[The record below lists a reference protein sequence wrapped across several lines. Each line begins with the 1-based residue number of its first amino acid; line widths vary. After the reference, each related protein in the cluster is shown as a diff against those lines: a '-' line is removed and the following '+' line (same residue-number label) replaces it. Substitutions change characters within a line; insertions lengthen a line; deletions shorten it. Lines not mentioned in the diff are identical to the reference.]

1 MTGTAGASGSSGQRF
16 AGGEHGTEDSYQ
28 TAAYQGSTSRPDPC
42 QVRLLPGAGE
52 GPLRRSVAAL
62 ELWRL
67 RRKRR
72 REVEAPYRPCL
83 FCSGTGVR
91 PHSRLNCTACKGKG
105 VIPVKEPV
113 ETCPVCGGEGRDRR
127 GDMQLY
133 CAACGGAG
141 VVTKQK
147 AKAP

>member
-1 MTGTAGASGSSGQRF
+1 MAQKTATRQRPTRVRQVGLTRVRCAYCQGRGKDPFGVPSRLSSCGVCGGSG
-16 AGGEHGTEDSYQ
+16 
-28 TAAYQGSTSRPDPC
+28 
-42 QVRLLPGAGE
+42 V
-52 GPLRRSVAAL
+52 V
-62 ELWRL
+62 
-67 RRKRR
+67 
-72 REVEAPYRPCL
+72 EVEAPYRACL

-91 PHSRLNCTACKGKG
+91 PHSRLNCTACKGRG

>member
-1 MTGTAGASGSSGQRF
+1 MAQKIATRQRPTRVRQASLTRVRCAYCQGRGKDPFGVPSRLSSCGVCGGSG
-16 AGGEHGTEDSYQ
+16 
-28 TAAYQGSTSRPDPC
+28 
-42 QVRLLPGAGE
+42 V
-52 GPLRRSVAAL
+52 V
-62 ELWRL
+62 
-67 RRKRR
+67 
-72 REVEAPYRPCL
+72 EVEAPFRACL

-91 PHSRLNCTACKGKG
+91 PHSRLNCTACKGRG

-133 CAACGGAG
+133 CATCGGAG